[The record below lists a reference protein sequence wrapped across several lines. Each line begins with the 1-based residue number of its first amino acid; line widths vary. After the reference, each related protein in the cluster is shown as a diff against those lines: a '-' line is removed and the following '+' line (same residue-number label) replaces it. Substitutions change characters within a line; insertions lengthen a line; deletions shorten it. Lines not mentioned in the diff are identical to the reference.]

1 MSKSKIT
8 TDHNKIKSWVNA
20 REGKP
25 AAVKTTS
32 TENETG
38 ILRINFPGFSE
49 SANLQEISWD
59 EFFKTFENENLAFLY
74 QEELSGGDES
84 RFFKFVDREQNKN

>member
-49 SANLQEISWD
+49 SNNLQEISWD